1 MTVTKCDRCGKIWS
15 FPESYGTRHD
25 GHFLITWA
33 GGLGKIERDLCIKC
47 MDDFEKFMS
56 VGTETEHI
64 DGQTS

>member
-25 GHFLITWA
+25 GRFSITWA

-47 MDDFEKFMS
+47 MDDFEKFM
-56 VGTETEHI
+56 ETKSEKE
-64 DGQTS
+64 